1 MLSSHLGIDISRFAA
16 SKAVAVRNTNLN
28 IRLEANYHAAHQV
41 ANDIFEASGLELVP
55 IGELLR
61 DIFYLGKL
69 HRVFVDSPENGVP
82 MLSISDVLKAKITS
96 EKYISKTLSRN
107 VEQAKLQEGTVLISR
122 TGTPGLVVYVRREM
136 TDMAGTDH
144 LVRLIPDTTRL
155 LPGYLYVFLSSAV
168 GQGLLAGA
176 VHGSIQLQL
185 PPEYITR
192 LEIPLPSI
200 ETQQP
205 IQYLIDQ
212 YSEALTRSS
221 ELEDEAQALLLAA
234 LGWHDD

>member
-1 MLSSHLGIDISRFAA
+1 
-16 SKAVAVRNTNLN
+16 
-28 IRLEANYHAAHQV
+28 
-41 ANDIFEASGLELVP
+41 LV
-55 IGELLR
+55 
-61 DIFYLGKL
+61 
-69 HRVFVDSPENGVP
+69 
-82 MLSISDVLKAKITS
+82 
-96 EKYISKTLSRN
+96 
-107 VEQAKLQEGTVLISR
+107 SR

-185 PPEYITR
+185 PPEYISL
-192 LEIPLPSI
+192 LEMPLPPI
-200 ETQQP
+200 DTQQP

-212 YSEALTRSS
+212 YSESLTRAS